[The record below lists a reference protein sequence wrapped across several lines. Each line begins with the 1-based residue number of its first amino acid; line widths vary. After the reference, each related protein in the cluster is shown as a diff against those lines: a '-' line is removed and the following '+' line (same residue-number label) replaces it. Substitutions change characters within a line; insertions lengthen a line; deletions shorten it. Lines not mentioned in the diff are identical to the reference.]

1 MKNRIE
7 RLSAAFFD
15 ATITPEECRELHTL
29 LSEQENLTREQQ
41 ALKLM
46 LIGFTE
52 LAKEHENEA
61 TEKKRPTRYARIIR
75 LTATL
80 CSAAA
85 IIAIGLFV
93 AFSPS
98 PQAETEA
105 EILCYI
111 NGEPITDVNIAMEQ
125 LKYFSHLDKLAQT
138 INRFESITK

>member
-1 MKNRIE
+1 MKNKIE
-7 RLSAAFFD
+7 RLSAAYFD

-29 LSEQENLTREQQ
+29 LSEQENLTGEQQ
-41 ALKLM
+41 ALRLM
-46 LIGFTE
+46 LTGFTE
-52 LAKEHENEA
+52 LAKEHEEV
-61 TEKKRPTRYARIIR
+61 TKKKPTRYARVIR

-80 CSAAA
+80 ASAAA
-85 IIAIGLFV
+85 IIAIGLFI
-93 AFSPS
+93 ALDPS